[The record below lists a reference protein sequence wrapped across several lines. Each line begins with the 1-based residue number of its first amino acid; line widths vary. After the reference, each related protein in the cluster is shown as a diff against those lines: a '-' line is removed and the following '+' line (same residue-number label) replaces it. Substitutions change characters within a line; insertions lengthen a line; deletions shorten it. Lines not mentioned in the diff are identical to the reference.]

1 MENLTTPENF
11 YFHMKEAEPFL
22 HIQLP
27 IQLVKEKPFSTVSDS
42 AKILYGLLLNRVS
55 LSRKNGWIDENGRI
69 YIIYSIKE
77 IMLDMGISKRTA
89 IRYLSQLTNIDN
101 TGYGLISKEQKTPVS
116 TDSYTGHFSPNM
128 IYVHNFVS
136 VLEALYST
144 GKWEEDDKTLEN
156 TRFFTEC
163 QNWHSGSAKS
173 DTHRVPNLTPDECQ
187 DCHPIYNYNNN
198 TYDSNN
204 YPPTMQQN
212 QGGVGRGETSQQK
225 KALFLDLDDGTLYPV
240 SSLKEYMTREELREL
255 LTYPHFKEEVEMF
268 HLSQAERKD
277 RAIEELKYLIDYDY
291 LSVIRQNETKEID
304 SLLEYM
310 SDIITFQE
318 MVTFQGKYYEPEIMC
333 RQFFRL
339 NCFCIEYVLD
349 EFRKIAEDRGVKIPR
364 KLYIKLLM
372 SAPSQADVDLSATVT
387 YDMAHWNDDK

>member
-1 MENLTTPENF
+1 MDILTTPENF

-27 IQLVKEKPFSTVSDS
+27 IQLVKEKPFSSVSDS

-77 IMLDMGISKRTA
+77 IMIDMGISKRTA

-144 GKWEEDDKTLEN
+144 GKWEKNDETLEN
-156 TRFFTEC
+156 TSFFTEC
-163 QNWHSGSAKS
+163 QNWHSGSDNS

-187 DCHPIYNYNNN
+187 NCHPIYNYNNN

-204 YPPTMQQN
+204 YPPTQQEN
-212 QGGVGRGETSQQK
+212 QGGVGRVDSTPKEKVLQ
-225 KALFLDLDDGTLYPV
+225 PV
-240 SSLKEYMTREELREL
+240 SYLKEIMTGEELREL

-277 RAIEELKYLIDYDY
+277 RAIEELKCLIDYDS
-291 LSVIRQNETKEID
+291 LLVIRPNDTKEID

-339 NCFCIEYVLD
+339 NYFCIEYVLD